1 MYKDNK
7 KIVDEAKGDFITPP
21 RARKA
26 FIENQLT
33 LIKICQPY
41 LEERSAFILSEL
53 ISGENISYVAET
65 VCLTRE
71 RVIEIAAKT
80 ALKLSNIEEIKK
92 IQTQNQLLVKENERL
107 MKQVS
112 ELEERLAKYEK
123 KPKLP
128 LDPLILSKPLT
139 ECGLLVRTLNAL
151 TNYGCNTVKDLVNLN
166 KVTLMSIPRFGL
178 RGMEDVNSFLKQLGI
193 ERDEDKEMP

>member
-1 MYKDNK
+1 
-7 KIVDEAKGDFITPP
+7 
-21 RARKA
+21 
-26 FIENQLT
+26 
-33 LIKICQPY
+33 
-41 LEERSAFILSEL
+41 
-53 ISGENISYVAET
+53 
-65 VCLTRE
+65 
-71 RVIEIAAKT
+71 
-80 ALKLSNIEEIKK
+80 
-92 IQTQNQLLVKENERL
+92 

>member
-7 KIVDEAKGDFITPP
+7 EIVEEAKGAFITPP

-33 LIKICQPY
+33 LIEICKPY

-65 VCLTRE
+65 VGLSRE

-80 ALKLSNIEEIKK
+80 ALNLSKIEEIKK
-92 IQTQNQLLVKENERL
+92 VHTQNHLLIEENERL
-107 MKQVS
+107 MKQVA
-112 ELEERLAKYEK
+112 ELEKRLVKYEK
-123 KPKLP
+123 KPKQP
-128 LDPLILSKPLT
+128 IDPLILSKPLT
-139 ECGLLVRTLNAL
+139 ECGLSVRSLNAL
-151 TNYGCNTVKDLVNLN
+151 TNYGCNTVKDLVKLN
-166 KVTLMSIPRFGL
+166 KVNLMSIPRFGL
-178 RGMEDVNSFLKQLGI
+178 KSIEEVDKLLMQLGI
-193 ERDEDKEMP
+193 DLDENTEMT

>member
-33 LIKICQPY
+33 LIKICKPY

-65 VCLTRE
+65 VGLTHE

-80 ALKLSNIEEIKK
+80 ALKLSNIEVIEK
-92 IQTQNQLLVKENERL
+92 IQTQNHLLVEKNERL
-107 MKQVS
+107 MKQVA
-112 ELEERLAKYEK
+112 ELEDRLAKYEK
-123 KPKLP
+123 KPKEP
-128 LDPLILSKPLT
+128 IDPLILTKPLT
-139 ECGLLVRTLNAL
+139 ECGLTVRTLNAL
-151 TNYGCNTVKDLVNLN
+151 TNYGCDTVRDLVNLN

-178 RGMEDVNSFLKQLGI
+178 KGKEEVESLLERLGI
-193 ERDEDKEMP
+193 ERCE

>member
-7 KIVDEAKGDFITPP
+7 EIIEEAKGNFITPP

-33 LIKICQPY
+33 LIKICKPY

-53 ISGENISYVAET
+53 ISGENISYIAET
-65 VCLTRE
+65 VGLTRE

-80 ALKLSNIEEIKK
+80 ALQLSNIEEIKK
-92 IQTQNQLLVKENERL
+92 IHAQNHLLVEDNERL
-107 MKQVS
+107 IKQVA

-123 KPKLP
+123 KPKQP
-128 LDPLILSKPLT
+128 MDPLTLSKPLT
-139 ECGLLVRTLNAL
+139 ECGLSVRTLNAL
-151 TNYGCNTVKDLVNLN
+151 TNYGCNTVKDLANLN
-166 KVTLMSIPRFGL
+166 KVTLMSIPRFG
-178 RGMEDVNSFLKQLGI
+178 RRSMEDVHSFLKQIGI
-193 ERDEDKEMP
+193 ELDEDTEMT